1 MKKIFLFLISAV
13 ILNSCSNDDS
23 VNNATI
29 LEGNWLLT
37 TIGGGYRPEDFP
49 NTEDVTNQNIKYMFH
64 NNKYNVTR
72 NGEISEKGTFEV
84 EENSFGT
91 LQLHLTQDSS
101 EPLIIYTIIEFSE
114 DNNTVIFQDDG
125 DWILT
130 LKRIQ

>member
-1 MKKIFLFLISAV
+1 MKKLIALFV
-13 ILNSCSNDDS
+13 TILTINSCSNDDS

-37 TIGGGYRPEDFP
+37 TIGGGDRPEDFP